1 MSGHSDITENPGV
14 SNIMYTNRSFM
25 VRIVVSVCTCK
36 LVWVQQIQD
45 GQLIAGTYIY
55 IGPYMPLMTLN
66 YHINMEHSLNV
77 FDNVSFHSTNS
88 QIFYFLNV
96 KMAKSLSAIMVSS
109 N

>member
-1 MSGHSDITENPGV
+1 
-14 SNIMYTNRSFM
+14 M
-25 VRIVVSVCTCK
+25 VC
-36 LVWVQQIQD
+36 VQQIQD
-45 GQLIAGTYIY
+45 GQLIAGIYIY

-66 YHINMEHSLNV
+66 YQVSINMEHSLNV

-109 N
+109 T